1 MTPQPTQHSEPT
13 QRSGGG
19 AARFVRQLWIVAEK
33 DLRVE
38 LRTRERFAAMG
49 AFVVLTAVLFNYAVD
64 RTLIH
69 PGRIAS
75 GLIWMTIVLAGLL
88 GLGRT
93 FELEKEDGAFQGLLA
108 APIPREAL
116 YLGKVLSNGILLT
129 VITALTVGVFALF
142 YQVELPR
149 NPLPLAGVLFL
160 GVSGIAALGTLF
172 SGITAGTRMGETL
185 LPVLLFPLL
194 VPVVMFGSS
203 ATASLLNGFPASEV
217 AGNLRVL
224 GAFTLIALTAGVV
237 LFRFIVEE

>member
-1 MTPQPTQHSEPT
+1 VN
-13 QRSGGG
+13 
-19 AARFVRQLWIVAEK
+19 RFLMQLWIVAEK

-49 AFVVLTAVLFNYAVD
+49 AFVVLTALLFNYAVD
-64 RTLIH
+64 RTVVH
-69 PGRIAS
+69 PGRIAA
-75 GLIWMTIVLAGLL
+75 GLIWMTLVLAGLL

-108 APIPREAL
+108 APLPREAL
-116 YLGKVLSNGILLT
+116 YLGKVLSNAVLLSVVTLLT
-129 VITALTVGVFALF
+129 VAVFALF
-142 YQVELPR
+142 YQVQLPR
-149 NPLPLAGVLFL
+149 NPFPLAGVLLL
-160 GVSGIAALGTLF
+160 GVLGFAALGTLF

-203 ATASLLNGFPASEV
+203 ATATLLSGFPASEV
-217 AGNLRVL
+217 VGNLRIL
-224 GAFTLIALTAGVV
+224 GAFTLISLTAGVT